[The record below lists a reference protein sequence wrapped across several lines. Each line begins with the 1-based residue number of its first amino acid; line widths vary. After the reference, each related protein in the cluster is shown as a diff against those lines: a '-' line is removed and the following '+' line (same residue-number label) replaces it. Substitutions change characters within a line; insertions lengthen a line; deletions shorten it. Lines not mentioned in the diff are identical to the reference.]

1 MKYNIIF
8 FCFLFLSCT
17 YANAQEIKVNENK
30 FITIL
35 FDSNVTQGA
44 IGNNDFTL
52 EYSDDASE
60 NIVLI
65 KANSKNAKS
74 TNLVIKTQA
83 GYLYNIDLTYGNPE
97 KNSIQFGTDIGLK
110 IGNFKNLNTNSSS
123 TISVKSN
130 IKENDYTIGE
140 TVMNDSYINND
151 CSNCPKILDTKKIIK
166 RITTDAYSIN
176 ITLENLFYSENKL
189 YLVITISN
197 DSNID
202 YNINYIKTYLSQGK
216 DSKVSTA
223 QYLEKNPI
231 NIYNTKRTIK
241 GLASQ
246 KMIFIYDQFT
256 IDDNK
261 NLIFELNESNGE
273 RNLFLKIPSY
283 IINKPF
289 NFNIKK

>member
-1 MKYNIIF
+1 MKYNIMF

-17 YANAQEIKVNENK
+17 SVNAQEIKVNENK

-35 FDSNVTQGA
+35 FDSNITQGA
-44 IGNNDFTL
+44 IGNDDFIL
-52 EYSDDASE
+52 EYSEDSSE
-60 NIVLI
+60 NIALV

-83 GYLYNIDLTYGNPE
+83 GYLYNIDLNYGNPE
-97 KNSIQFGTDIGLK
+97 KNSIVFGADAGLK
-110 IGNFKNLNTNSSS
+110 IGNVKPIVSNNTGAS
-123 TISVKSN
+123 TAVKSN
-130 IKENDYTIGE
+130 VKENDYTIGE
-140 TVMNDSYINND
+140 TVINESYINND
-151 CSNCPKILDTKKIIK
+151 CSNCAKILEEKKIIK
-166 RITTDAYSIN
+166 RITTDAYSMN
-176 ITLENLFYSENKL
+176 IQLENLFYSENKL
-189 YLVITISN
+189 YLVVTIHN
-197 DSNID
+197 GSNID

-216 DSKVSTA
+216 DSKVATS

-241 GLASQ
+241 GLSSQ

-273 RNLFLKIPSY
+273 RNLFLKIPSF

-289 NFNIKK
+289 NIKK